1 MGTQHHGLKLSVT
14 LNWRLYSAAIP
25 IVKNALA
32 GGSWLQHHV
41 TFDPPFRSVL
51 ATWVNGGD
59 VIATGAC
66 KNTNLNGM
74 DVFVR
79 NNDSK
84 PNSVDIFAIWY
95 ALGTI

>member
-1 MGTQHHGLKLSVT
+1 M
-14 LNWRLYSAAIP
+14 
-25 IVKNALA
+25 
-32 GGSWLQHHV
+32 
-41 TFDPPFRSVL
+41 TFDPPFKEVL

-59 VIATGAC
+59 VIATGSC
-66 KNTNLNGM
+66 KNTTPNGM

-79 NNDSK
+79 NNDGQ